1 MKGSWLT
8 MTDAAVAM
16 GKTPPQFAKYKDV
29 LKTRPKGKRVEYFL
43 PEKMMTAKYK
53 KYYADVMTEY
63 DEGAQEVEEIIG
75 DVTDG
80 IDLLPNTSAELT
92 EAKLANIKARTAL
105 INEKLDAR
113 KQDLFNEW
121 SEKFFDIF
129 SNAFARFKNTLI
141 ELHLN
146 EDQLKTLTDNLETA
160 LKSMNDGV
168 EQINAEWMNE
178 QDEEITEV

>member
-1 MKGSWLT
+1 MEKGLATFSKFKPTLKQRPSRREK
-8 MTDAAVAM
+8 
-16 GKTPPQFAKYKDV
+16 GRAK
-29 LKTRPKGKRVEYFL
+29 VEYFI
-43 PEKMMTAKYK
+43 PYQMMTPKMQKAYR
-53 KYYADVMTEY
+53 DQLIEY

-80 IDLLPNTSAELT
+80 YDLLPNTSAELT

-146 EDQLKTLTDNLETA
+146 EEQLKTLTDNLETA